1 MSALRIPA
9 RRRGRHGGALVGR
22 PDETPSAGEP
32 AAGAGRAFGDFSHAD
47 LRRRAFGGVFIVFS
61 WSFVKLAVAFFG
73 NLVLARLLTPH
84 DFGLVAVGATAMLI
98 VSAFVDGG
106 LGSGLIRRPE
116 KPTPAELRT
125 LAGIQLIATAII
137 AATIVAVGLQFGT
150 AGQVTALMAVA
161 MPLWSIQSPGSVR
174 LVRGLHMRQ
183 LTVIE
188 AIGLVAS
195 YAWSIAAVLAGLGV
209 WGFASGAIA
218 RGLAVNTA
226 MALTPEGR
234 LFRPT
239 LELAR
244 EFREVLAFGIR
255 FQVNWILIVLREQ
268 ALNVVTAL
276 VAGVTT
282 LGLWSLGS
290 RLMQLPGV
298 LTESIGRVTYPAMSH
313 LLGQGREM
321 GPTIERTARLSA
333 TAGAIFF
340 SGFAASTPGLVP
352 ALFGS
357 EWSAVVPIF
366 PWTCLGL
373 LITGTVVPAADGYL
387 FAANRPQVILKATI
401 VFGLATI
408 AVSAALLPAVGVA
421 AIGIGGLVGAIVQ
434 AAILATAVRRL
445 EGADILAPIV
455 RPLVAASAAG
465 SIGWLIASSASP
477 DLLGGVA
484 GGAAASLLTTGL
496 LGLVCREYLAD
507 LLSVV
512 RRSARSAVTRD
523 GQEVSE
529 VTG

>member
-1 MSALRIPA
+1 LRESFNLYDGWLKGMSN
-9 RRRGRHGGALVGR
+9 
-22 PDETPSAGEP
+22 DTSSAGERGSEV
-32 AAGAGRAFGDFSHAD
+32 ARSFGDVSHTD

-61 WSFVKLAVAFFG
+61 WSFVRLAVAFLG

-84 DFGLVAVGATAMLI
+84 DFGLVAVGATVMLI

-116 KPTPAELRT
+116 APSPAELRT
-125 LAGIQLIATAII
+125 LAGIQLTATAVMAGGI
-137 AATIVAVGLQFGT
+137 AAVGLQFGT
-150 AGQVTALMAVA
+150 AGQVTALMAAA

-188 AIGLVAS
+188 VVGLLAS
-195 YAWSIAAVLAGLGV
+195 YAWSISTVLAGLGV
-209 WGFASGAIA
+209 WGFASGAIV
-218 RGLAVNTA
+218 RGLAVNAA

-234 LFRPT
+234 LFRPS
-239 LELAR
+239 LEVAR
-244 EFREVLAFGIR
+244 EFGEILAFGIR
-255 FQVNWILIVLREQ
+255 FQANWILIVLREQ
-268 ALNVVTAL
+268 GLNVVTVL

-298 LTESIGRVTYPAMSH
+298 LTEAIGRVTYPAMSH
-313 LLGQGREM
+313 LLGQGRDM
-321 GPTIERTARLSA
+321 APPIERTARLSA

-357 EWSAVVPIF
+357 GWSDVVPIF
-366 PWTCLGL
+366 PWTCLAL

-401 VFGLATI
+401 LFGLVLIVT
-408 AVSAALLPAVGVA
+408 SAALLPAVGVA
-421 AIGIGGLVGAIVQ
+421 AIGIGGVVAAIVQ
-434 AAILATAVRRL
+434 AAVLAPAVRRL
-445 EGADILAPIV
+445 EGADIVAPIV
-455 RPLVAASAAG
+455 RPLFAASAG
-465 SIGWLIASSASP
+465 GGVGWLIASSASD

-484 GGAAASLLTTGL
+484 GGAAASVLTTVL
-496 LGLVCREYLAD
+496 LGLVSRDYLRD
-507 LLSVV
+507 LLSVMAQ
-512 RRSARSAVTRD
+512 SARSAMTRD
-523 GQEVSE
+523 GEEVSE
-529 VTG
+529 PGG